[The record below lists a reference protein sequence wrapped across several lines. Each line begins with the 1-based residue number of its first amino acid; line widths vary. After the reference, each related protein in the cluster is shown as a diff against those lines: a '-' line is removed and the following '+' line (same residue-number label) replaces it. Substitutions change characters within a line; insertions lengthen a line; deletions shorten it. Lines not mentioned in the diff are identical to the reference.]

1 MTEYFPNCSDFWLY
15 SELSYVISMYEKTEG
30 SLMHIEIEKILKKN
44 IKTFL
49 TMNQYYSERDKML
62 VEKYGGILNES

>member
-1 MTEYFPNCSDFWLY
+1 
-15 SELSYVISMYEKTEG
+15 MYEKTEG